1 MRGDRTITVNRKAYH
16 DYIITDS
23 IEAGMVLT
31 GTEIKSIRLGRVNI
45 RDAYARP
52 DNGELWL
59 LNAHIA
65 QYKEGNR
72 YNHHPTRPRKLLLH
86 KREIRS
92 LIGDVAKKGL
102 TLVPLKMYLKNGRA
116 KVEIGVAKGKK
127 VHDKRRAIGQRE
139 TERELDQVMKS
150 RSR

>member
-1 MRGDRTITVNRKAYH
+1 MKGDRAITVNRKAYH

-31 GTEIKSIRLGRVNI
+31 GTEIKSIRQGRVNI

-52 DNGELWL
+52 ENGELWL

-86 KREIRS
+86 KREIRG
-92 LIGDVAKKGL
+92 LIADVAKKGL

-127 VHDKRRAIGQRE
+127 IHDKRRAIGQRE
-139 TERELDQVMKS
+139 TERELDKVMKS
-150 RSR
+150 RNR